1 MTDTI
6 DEKPSSAPTTIDVSA
21 KDRRRALMG
30 SAVGSTIE
38 WYDYFLY
45 GTMATAIFNLHFF
58 PSEDPVV
65 SSMLAFASFAL
76 AFVVRPLGG
85 VIFSHV
91 GDRIGRKKTLVI
103 TLTLMGVATMLMGV
117 LPDYAA
123 IGVAA
128 PILLTLLRLVQG
140 LALGGE
146 WGGGLLLAVEYAP
159 KNKRGFYGSVPQIGA
174 LAGLALGNIVTIASR
189 AVFPE
194 EQFESFGWRIPFL
207 LSGVLLVVGLW
218 IRARIDETPSF
229 RKVQAEG
236 TKQKLPIATVLKH
249 YWREV
254 LISTGAKFVETSTF
268 FIFATFSL
276 SYATGLGYDF
286 GAILGFVL
294 VGSIIGIGGMLFF
307 GGLSDRIGRKKVF
320 LGGSVAVAI
329 FIFPYLAMLSSG
341 NLWLAGTALIVSF
354 AIVWPI
360 YGSLI
365 GTVLAENFAPEIRYT
380 GASLGYQIGAALVG
394 GPAPLIATAL
404 LAGFGGSWI
413 PVALF
418 VVACALVSFIAVSFV
433 KVRHNE
439 ELDV

>member
-1 MTDTI
+1 MTAT
-6 DEKPSSAPTTIDVSA
+6 APTAPPATQIQVSA
-21 KDRRRALMG
+21 RDRRRALWG

-45 GTMATAIFNLHFF
+45 GTMATAVFNVHFF
-58 PSEDPVV
+58 PSEDATV

-85 VIFSHV
+85 VVFSHI

-128 PILLTLLRLVQG
+128 PILLTLLRLIQG

-159 KNKRGFYGSVPQIGA
+159 KNKRGFYGAVPQIGA
-174 LAGLALGNIVTIASR
+174 LTGLALGNIVTIVAR

-194 EQFESFGWRIPFL
+194 DAFTEFGWRIPFL
-207 LSGVLLVVGLW
+207 LSGVLLAVGLW
-218 IRARIDETPSF
+218 IRSKIDETPSF
-229 RKVQAEG
+229 RKVKAEG
-236 TKQKLPIATVLKH
+236 NTEKLPIATVFKH

-254 LISTGAKFVETSTF
+254 LISTGAKFIETSTF
-268 FIFATFSL
+268 FIFATFSI
-276 SYATGLGYDF
+276 SYATGFGYDF
-286 GAILGFVL
+286 TAILSFVL
-294 VGSIIGIGGMLFF
+294 VGSIIGVGGMLFY
-307 GGLSDRIGRKKVF
+307 GSRSDRIGRKKVF

-329 FIFPYLAMLSSG
+329 FVFPYLSMLSSG
-341 NLWLAGTALIVSF
+341 NLALAGTAIIISF
-354 AIVWPI
+354 AVIWPT

-404 LAGFGGSWI
+404 LSAFSGSWV

-418 VVACALVSFIAVSFV
+418 VVFCAVVSFISVSFV

-439 ELDV
+439 DLDA

>member
-1 MTDTI
+1 MPEIVDMKEQTGGPNI
-6 DEKPSSAPTTIDVSA
+6 VVSA
-21 KDRRRALMG
+21 KDRQRALWG
-30 SAVGSTIE
+30 SAIGSTIE

-45 GTMATAIFNLHFF
+45 GTMATVVFNVHFF
-58 PSEDPVV
+58 PNEDPVV
-65 SSMLAFASFAL
+65 SSLLAFASFAL
-76 AFVVRPLGG
+76 AFFVRPIGG
-85 VIFSHV
+85 VIFSHI

-117 LPDYAA
+117 LPTYAA
-123 IGVAA
+123 IGLAA

-159 KNKRGFYGSVPQIGA
+159 KNRRGFYGAVPQIGA
-174 LAGLALGNIVTIASR
+174 LAGLALGGIVTIAAR

-194 EQFESFGWRIPFL
+194 DAFLSFGWRIPFL
-207 LSGVLLVVGLW
+207 LSGVLLVAGLW

-229 RKVQAEG
+229 RKVRAEG
-236 TKQKLPIATVLKH
+236 ATQKLPIATVLKH
-249 YWREV
+249 HWREV

-268 FIFATFSL
+268 FIFATFSI
-276 SYATGLGYDF
+276 SYAIGLGYDF
-286 GAILGFVL
+286 GTILAFVL
-294 VGSIIGIGGMLFF
+294 IGATIGIGGMLFY
-307 GGLSDRIGRKKVF
+307 GALSDRIGRKKVF

-329 FIFPYLAMLSSG
+329 FIFPYFAMLSSG
-341 NLWLAGTALIVSF
+341 ELWLAGTAIIVSF
-354 AIVWPI
+354 TLIWPT

-365 GTVLAENFAPEIRYT
+365 GTILAENFAPEIRYT
-380 GASLGYQIGAALVG
+380 GASLGYQVGAAIVG

-404 LAGFGGSWI
+404 LAAFMGSWI
-413 PVALF
+413 PVAFF
-418 VVACALVSFIAVSFV
+418 VVFCAVVGFVSVSFV

>member
-1 MTDTI
+1 MTAI
-6 DEKPSSAPTTIDVSA
+6 DDKPPTTPDIVVSA
-21 KDRRRALMG
+21 KDRRRALWG

-45 GTMATAIFNLHFF
+45 GTMATAVFNLHFF

-76 AFVVRPLGG
+76 AFLVRPLGG
-85 VIFSHV
+85 VVFSHV

-159 KNKRGFYGSVPQIGA
+159 KNRRGFYGAVPQIGA
-174 LAGLALGNIVTIASR
+174 LAGLALGNIVTIGAR
-189 AVFPE
+189 AIFPE
-194 EQFESFGWRIPFL
+194 EAFESFGWRIPFL

-218 IRARIDETPSF
+218 IRSKIDETPSF
-229 RKVQAEG
+229 RKVKAEG
-236 TKQKLPIATVLKH
+236 TTQRLPIATVLKK

-254 LISTGAKFVETSTF
+254 VISTGAKFVETATF
-268 FIFATFSL
+268 FIFATFSI
-276 SYATGLGYDF
+276 SYATSFGYDF
-286 GAILGFVL
+286 GAVLAFLL
-294 VGSIIGIGGMLFF
+294 VGAILGIGGMLFY

-341 NLWLAGTALIVSF
+341 NLWLAGLAIILSF
-354 AIVWPI
+354 AVIWPT

-380 GASLGYQIGAALVG
+380 GASLGYQLGAAIVG

-404 LAGFGGSWI
+404 LAAFMGSWI
-413 PVALF
+413 PVAIF
-418 VVACALVSFIAVSFV
+418 VVLCALVGFVSVSFV

>member
-1 MTDTI
+1 MTATASAQPADTGI
-6 DEKPSSAPTTIDVSA
+6 EVSQ
-21 KDRRRALMG
+21 KDRRRALWG

-45 GTMATAIFNLHFF
+45 GTMATAVFNVHFF

-76 AFVVRPLGG
+76 AFVIRPLGG
-85 VIFSHV
+85 VIFSHI

-159 KNKRGFYGSVPQIGA
+159 KNRRGFYGAVPQIGA
-174 LAGLALGNIVTIASR
+174 LTGLALGNIVTIIAR
-189 AVFPE
+189 AIFPE
-194 EQFESFGWRIPFL
+194 DAFTEFGWRIPFL

-218 IRARIDETPSF
+218 IRSKIDETPSF
-229 RKVQAEG
+229 RKVKAEG
-236 TKQKLPIATVLKH
+236 TTEKLPIAKVFKH

-254 LISTGAKFVETSTF
+254 LISTGAKFVETCTF
-268 FIFATFSL
+268 FIFATFSI
-276 SYATGLGYDF
+276 SYATGQGYDF
-286 GAILGFVL
+286 TAILVFVL
-294 VGSIIGIGGMLFF
+294 IGSIIGIGGMLFY

-341 NLWLAGTALIVSF
+341 SLALAGTAIIISF
-354 AIVWPI
+354 AIIWPT

-404 LAGFGGSWI
+404 LSAFMGSWV
-413 PVALF
+413 PVAVF
-418 VVACALVSFIAVSFV
+418 VALCALVSFISVSFV

-439 ELDV
+439 DLDA

>member
-1 MTDTI
+1 MTAI
-6 DEKPSSAPTTIDVSA
+6 DDKPPTTPDIVVSA
-21 KDRRRALMG
+21 KDRRRALWG

-45 GTMATAIFNLHFF
+45 GTMATAVFNIHFF

-76 AFVVRPLGG
+76 AFLVRPLGG

-159 KNKRGFYGSVPQIGA
+159 KNRRGFYGAVPQIGA
-174 LAGLALGNIVTIASR
+174 LAGLALGNIVTIGAR
-189 AVFPE
+189 AIFPE
-194 EQFESFGWRIPFL
+194 EAFESFGWRIPFL

-218 IRARIDETPSF
+218 IRSKIDETPSF
-229 RKVQAEG
+229 RKVKAEG
-236 TKQKLPIATVLKH
+236 TTQRLPIATVLKK

-254 LISTGAKFVETSTF
+254 VISTGAKFVETATF
-268 FIFATFSL
+268 FIFATFSI
-276 SYATGLGYDF
+276 SYATSFGYDF
-286 GAILGFVL
+286 GAVLAFLL
-294 VGSIIGIGGMLFF
+294 VGAILGIGGMLFY

-341 NLWLAGTALIVSF
+341 NVWLAGTAIILSF
-354 AIVWPI
+354 AVIWPT

-380 GASLGYQIGAALVG
+380 GALLGYQLGAAIVG

-404 LAGFGGSWI
+404 LAAFMGSWI
-413 PVALF
+413 PVAIF
-418 VVACALVSFIAVSFV
+418 VVVCALVGFVSVSFV

>member
-1 MTDTI
+1 MTATI
-6 DEKPSSAPTTIDVSA
+6 EEPMKDSIVVSP
-21 KDRRRALMG
+21 KDRRRALLG

-45 GTMATAIFNLHFF
+45 GTMAVAVFNIHFF

-76 AFVVRPLGG
+76 AFLIRPIGG
-85 VIFSHV
+85 VIFSHI

-103 TLTLMGVATMLMGV
+103 TLTLMGVATMAMGV

-159 KNKRGFYGSVPQIGA
+159 ANRRGFYGAVPQLGA
-174 LAGLALGNIVTIASR
+174 LAGLALGNIVTMGAR
-189 AVFPE
+189 AVFPDE
-194 EQFESFGWRIPFL
+194 AFESFGWRIPFL

-218 IRARIDETPSF
+218 IRAKIDETPSF
-229 RKVQAEG
+229 RKVREQG
-236 TKQKLPIATVLKH
+236 TTEKLPIATVFRH

-254 LISTGAKFVETSTF
+254 LMSTGAKFVETSTF
-268 FIFATFSL
+268 FIFATFSIG
-276 SYATGLGYDF
+276 YATGFGHDF
-286 GAILGFVL
+286 GTILAFVL
-294 VGSIIGIGGMLFF
+294 VGSILGIGGMLFF

-320 LGGSVAVAI
+320 LWGSVTVAV
-329 FIFPYLAMLSSG
+329 FIFPYMAMLSSG
-341 NLWLAGTALIVSF
+341 SLTLAGIAIIASF
-354 AIVWPI
+354 AIVWPT

-380 GASLGYQIGAALVG
+380 GASLGYQLGAAIVG

-404 LAGFGGSWI
+404 LAAFTGSWI

-418 VVACALVSFIAVSFV
+418 VVLCAGISFVSVSFV
-433 KVRHNE
+433 KTRHNQD
-439 ELDV
+439 LDG

>member
-1 MTDTI
+1 MTSTI
-6 DEKPSSAPTTIDVSA
+6 DGQGTVGPVVS
-21 KDRRRALMG
+21 KQDRRRALWG

-38 WYDYFLY
+38 WYVYFLY
-45 GTMATAIFNLHFF
+45 GTMATAVFNLHFF
-58 PSEDPVV
+58 PTGDPVV
-65 SSMLAFASFAL
+65 SSLLAFASFAL
-76 AFVVRPLGG
+76 AFLVRPLGG
-85 VIFSHV
+85 VIFSHI

-117 LPDYAA
+117 VPDYAA

-159 KNKRGFYGSVPQIGA
+159 KNRRGFYGSVPQLGA
-174 LAGLALGNIVTIASR
+174 LAGLALGNIVTIGAR
-189 AVFPE
+189 WVFPE
-194 EQFESFGWRIPFL
+194 EAFISFGWRVPFL

-218 IRARIDETPSF
+218 IRSRIDETPSF
-229 RKVQAEG
+229 RKVRAEG
-236 TKQKLPIATVLKH
+236 TTQKLPIATVFKY

-276 SYATGLGYDF
+276 SYAAGFGYDF

-294 VGSIIGIGGMLFF
+294 VGAIVGIGGMMFY
-307 GGLSDRIGRKKVF
+307 GSLSDRVGRKRVF
-320 LGGSVAVAI
+320 LTGSAAVAV

-341 NLWLAGTALIVSF
+341 NIWLAGLAIVISF
-354 AIVWPI
+354 AIVWPS

-380 GASLGYQIGAALVG
+380 GASLGYQLGAAIVG

-404 LAGFGGSWI
+404 LAGFSGSWI

-418 VVACALVSFIAVSFV
+418 VVLCAVIGFISVAFV